1 MCCIF
6 VQAVCFIPEHSPK
19 ISVSFSTSHLYRQN
33 GICGECSGILYEME
47 SMPKIATPEEEL
59 AYLREQIAQ
68 KEAALAQRAV
78 APDETDRAYL
88 VAEQLRAHHAASA
101 EVLAPAFQINEATKA
116 SEADAILADLN
127 LGGSEAAVKSLQQ
140 TMETKGIK
148 NALAVLE
155 RLGQPEVADDFH
167 RFLVRYVAA
176 GLPALGL
183 DEQAP
188 RFKALHMTLY
198 EIALPAP
205 KSGEAPSREKVL
217 KELISGM
224 EQFYAGL
231 LSVGAAA
238 PGEPNYFALE
248 LAVPADS
255 PELQFYAAV
264 PNGKRNLFEKQL
276 LAIFPD
282 AHLVLQPHDYNV
294 FVPGGTALTAVAK
307 LAEHPALPLK
317 EYADFDY
324 DPINAVMNAFAKIER
339 MGEGA
344 ALQIIIEPRGERH
357 VSHYRKILQA
367 LRKGKKKV
375 EAFDT
380 PETTL
385 GEVAHD
391 LREMLFSSSK
401 PKDEEKAKEAE
412 ARQVEENKT
421 FIEQVEKKIASP
433 IVGTTIRLA
442 VSSGDAG
449 IADQVLGDLEAS
461 FNQFAN
467 TQGNRIEFRRVSAR
481 REAARVLE
489 DFSFRLPESRAIPL
503 SLREL
508 TTLYHFPPIGIESS
522 PHLKQARFTHAP
534 APLTLAREGVL
545 FGINS
550 YRGAETAVHM
560 SPEDRLRH
568 FYIIGQTGTGK
579 TGLMKSLITQ
589 DIKNGDGCCF
599 IDPHGSDILDI
610 LAAVPP
616 ERYNDVIYFDPADL
630 SRPLGLN
637 FLEYD
642 MARPEQK
649 TFIVN
654 ELLMIFKRLYGDVP
668 ESMGPAF
675 EQYFR
680 NATLLVMEDPSTGS
694 TILDIARV
702 LSNKEF
708 REAKLAR
715 SMNPIVNQF
724 WQEIATKAGGDAAL
738 ENIVPYITNKFDDFT
753 ANDFIRP
760 IVGQQQSSFN
770 FREVMDSKKILLVNL
785 SKGRLGERNANLL
798 GLIIV
803 GKLFMAALSR
813 ADNPRAAFPPF
824 YLYIDE
830 FQNVTTDSIPGIL
843 SEARKYKLSL
853 AMAHQF
859 LSQID
864 DKTRGAVFGNV
875 GNMAVFRVGEEDAEF
890 FAKQFAPVFKAL
902 DFVNIEN
909 RNAYVKIL
917 TNGVPQQPF
926 DLKTPD
932 LPPANP
938 AQVDDLIHLSA
949 LTYGRDRAT
958 VENTIRERYLSK

>member
-1 MCCIF
+1 
-6 VQAVCFIPEHSPK
+6 
-19 ISVSFSTSHLYRQN
+19 
-33 GICGECSGILYEME
+33 ME
-47 SMPKIATPEEEL
+47 SIPKLSTPEEEL
-59 AYLREQIAQ
+59 AYLRETVAR
-68 KEAALAQRAV
+68 KEEELAQAGASEERV
-78 APDETDRAYL
+78 KIISEKIY
-88 VAEQLRAHHAASA
+88 EHHAAPV
-101 EVLAPAFQINEATKA
+101 EVLAPQYQISEATKA
-116 SEADAILADLN
+116 SETDAILAELN
-127 LGGSEAAVKSLQQ
+127 LGGSEDAVRALRR
-140 TMETKGIK
+140 TMDEKGIK

-155 RLGQPEVADDFH
+155 KLGDARVADDFH
-167 RFLVRYVAA
+167 RYLVRYIAA

-183 DEQAP
+183 DEKAP
-188 RFKALHMTLY
+188 RFQALHMTLY

-205 KSGEAPSREKVL
+205 KGGAEQSRTKTL
-217 KELISGM
+217 KELVSGM
-224 EQFYAGL
+224 EQFYSGL
-231 LSVGAAA
+231 LSVGEAA
-238 PGEPNYFALE
+238 PGEPHYFALE
-248 LAVPADS
+248 LAVPADT

-264 PNGKRNLFEKQL
+264 PNSKRNLFEKQL

-282 AHLVLQPHDYNV
+282 AHLMPQPSDYNIFAEGGSA
-294 FVPGGTALTAVAK
+294 FVSVAK
-307 LAEHPALPLK
+307 LAENPALPLK
-317 EYADFDY
+317 EYVDFDY
-324 DPINAVMNAFAKIER
+324 DPINAVMNAFAKIEHA
-339 MGEGA
+339 GEGA

-367 LRKGKKKV
+367 LQKGEKRGT
-375 EAFDT
+375 ALST
-380 PETTL
+380 PETVFGELARDFSKTL
-385 GEVAHD
+385 
-391 LREMLFSSSK
+391 FSSK
-401 PKDEEKAKEAE
+401 PKNTEKAKEAE
-412 ARQVEENKT
+412 TRQIEANKSL
-421 FIEQVEKKIASP
+421 IEQVEKKIATP

-442 VSSGDAG
+442 VSSGDASVAG
-449 IADQVLGDLEAS
+449 QVLGDLEAA

-467 TQGNRIEFRRVSAR
+467 TQGNRLEFTRVDTR
-481 REAARVLE
+481 HTPRVLE
-489 DFSFRLPESRAIPL
+489 DFSFRLPATDALPL

-508 TTLYHFPPIGIESS
+508 TTLYHFPPTGIESS
-522 PHLKQARFTHAP
+522 PHLKQSRFTHAP
-534 APLTLAREGVL
+534 APLALPKAGSLLGSNT
-545 FGINS
+545 
-550 YRGAETAVHM
+550 YRGAETEIYL

-568 FYIIGQTGTGK
+568 LYIIGQTGTGK
-579 TGLMKSLITQ
+579 TGLMKSMIMQ

-616 ERYNDVIYFDPADL
+616 ERYKDVIYFDPADL
-630 SRPLGLN
+630 SHPFALN

-642 MARPEQK
+642 ASRPEQK

-702 LSNKEF
+702 LSNSEF
-708 REAKLAR
+708 RAAKLAR

-724 WQEIATKAGGDAAL
+724 WNEIASKAGGEAAL

-760 IVGQQQSSFN
+760 IVGQQRSSFN

-813 ADNPRAAFPPF
+813 ADNPRAPYPPF

-859 LSQID
+859 LNQIEE
-864 DKTRGAVFGNV
+864 KTRSAVFGNV
-875 GNMAVFRVGEEDAEF
+875 GNTAVFRVGEEDAEF
-890 FAKQFAPVFKAL
+890 FAKQFAPVFETL

-917 TNGVPQQPF
+917 VGGIPQKPF
-926 DLKTPD
+926 DIQTPD
-932 LPPANP
+932 LPPLNH
-938 AQVDDLIHLSA
+938 AQVDDLIHLSS

-958 VENTIRERYLSK
+958 VENMIREQYLSK